1 MPRDTSDPLL
11 PKQDNSVFDSIPRK
25 VMPWSKTQLVAHSL
39 DYPVN
44 MRSLQISGPTVL
56 YIDQNGNLV
65 QAALNDEQKEAV
77 VEILKQTYD
86 VSQ

>member
-39 DYPVN
+39 DYW
-44 MRSLQISGPTVL
+44 LLGYSGETRHNEL
-56 YIDQNGNLV
+56 E
-65 QAALNDEQKEAV
+65 ALLKEA
-77 VEILKQTYD
+77 E
-86 VSQ
+86 